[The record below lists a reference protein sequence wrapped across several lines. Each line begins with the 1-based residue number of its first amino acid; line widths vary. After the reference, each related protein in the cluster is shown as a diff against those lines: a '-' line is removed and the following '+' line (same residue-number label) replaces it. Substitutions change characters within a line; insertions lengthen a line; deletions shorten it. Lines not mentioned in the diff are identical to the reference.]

1 MVLAQMASVRLGA
14 VTVAPALRR
23 VVHDDG
29 REVLLE
35 PRVMQVLASLIRA
48 DGEILSRDD
57 LVMSC
62 WDGVVVGDDAINRV
76 ISRLRRLAREIGD
89 GALDIET
96 ITKVGYRLAK
106 RPPAS
111 VGAAGAVA
119 APARADEDRRPV
131 LAVLAFDD
139 LSEGAEMAW
148 FSDGVSEE
156 IQQTVARATDLRVI
170 GRASSFQFRGADK
183 RPAQVGQ
190 ALGATHLLDG
200 SVRRS
205 GQRVRISAEL
215 IETAG
220 QTMLWSDRFDREL
233 SDVFELQD
241 EIAAAVA
248 AGLKA
253 AFALAARRGRID
265 PGVYDLYLRAR
276 QSSPE
281 RYSFDL
287 PMLREVV
294 ARAPQFA
301 RAWADLAW
309 SCANEARWAPADV
322 ADARR
327 GEALAA
333 ADAALRLDP
342 DDASAHVALAT
353 LAPPA
358 GSMLEIEAR
367 LARALASGAGDPVVV
382 TFAGGFWAITGCS
395 RKALAFA
402 ARAFELDPLLAVAA
416 GWHAAMLGTVG
427 DWTASNAAFD
437 AALSRWPNDGFI
449 LSTALGK
456 AIEARDWARADAL
469 GARGGDS
476 GLYTS
481 YVDTLLRSG
490 RKLRR
495 WTQADSDAVIAY
507 GERQLRASGAVSLRP
522 LGVLGVEGLADAAYD
537 LIERADFGFLR
548 RPGERMLG
556 DDISL
561 NLLFDQG
568 WRTLRQ
574 DRRFVTL
581 CARLGLCDYWVRSGN
596 WPDCADDVGA
606 FYDFRAEARASLC

>member
-1 MVLAQMASVRLGA
+1 MVLSQTPPARLGA
-14 VTVAPALRR
+14 VTITPALRR

-35 PRVMQVLASLIRA
+35 PRVMQVLATLIRA
-48 DGEILSRDD
+48 DGQILSRDD
-57 LVMSC
+57 LVMTC

-89 GALDIET
+89 GALEIET
-96 ITKVGYRLAK
+96 ITKVGYRLATK
-106 RPPAS
+106 PPAL
-111 VGAAGAVA
+111 VIAPVA
-119 APARADEDRRPV
+119 ADGRPV

-139 LSEGAEMAW
+139 LSEGSDMAW

-183 RPAQVGQ
+183 RPVQVGQ
-190 ALGATHLLDG
+190 SLGATHLLDG

-215 IETAG
+215 VETAG
-220 QTMLWSDRFDREL
+220 QTTLWSDRFERDL
-233 SDVFELQD
+233 SDVFALQD
-241 EIAAAVA
+241 EIASAVA
-248 AGLKA
+248 AGLEA

-265 PGVYDLYLRAR
+265 PAVYDLYLKAR

-287 PMLREVV
+287 PILREVV
-294 ARAPQFA
+294 ARAPEFA

-309 SCANEARWAPADV
+309 SCANEAKWASTDL

-327 GEALAA
+327 TEALAA
-333 ADAALRLDP
+333 AAAALRLDP
-342 DDASAHVALAT
+342 DDAAAHLALAT
-353 LAPPA
+353 LAPIS
-358 GSMLEIEAR
+358 GSMSEMEAR
-367 LARALASGAGDPVVV
+367 LARALASGAGDPAVI
-382 TFAGGFWAITGCS
+382 TFASGFWAITGCS
-395 RKALAFA
+395 RTALACA
-402 ARAFELDPLLAVAA
+402 ARAFELDPLLTVAA

-437 AALSRWPNDGFI
+437 AALNRWPNDGFI

-469 GARGGDS
+469 GARGGDH
-476 GLYTS
+476 GLYAG

-495 WTQADSDAVIAY
+495 WTQADSDAVVAY
-507 GERQLRASGAVSLRP
+507 GERQLRASGAVSLRA
-522 LGVLGVEGLADAAYD
+522 LGALGADGLADAAYD
-537 LIERADFGFLR
+537 LIGRADFGFLR
-548 RPGERMLG
+548 RPGARMLG

-568 WRTLRQ
+568 WRALRQ
-574 DRRFVTL
+574 DRRFVAL

-596 WPDCADDVGA
+596 WPDCAGDLEA
-606 FYDFRAEARASLC
+606 FYDFRAEARASLR